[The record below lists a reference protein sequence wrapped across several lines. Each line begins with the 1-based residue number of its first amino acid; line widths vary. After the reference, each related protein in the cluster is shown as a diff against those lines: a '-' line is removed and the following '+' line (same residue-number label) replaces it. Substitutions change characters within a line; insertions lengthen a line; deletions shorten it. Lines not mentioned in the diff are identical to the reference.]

1 MQAPRDGRKFAA
13 SLHII
18 VANNNINE
26 ATIIGQKRRA
36 GQLWGFSI
44 YVHTYIEPCAHRSIL

>member
-1 MQAPRDGRKFAA
+1 MQTARDGRKFAA

-26 ATIIGQKRRA
+26 ATIIGRNRKSWPIM
-36 GQLWGFSI
+36 GVLDI
-44 YVHTYIEPCAHRSIL
+44 CTHIEPCSRRSI